1 MTEQEFLVLEPREQ
15 NALVAEKVME
25 LCVHKWGK
33 SEQRGSPV
41 YWVDT
46 CEKCGETCNTR
57 PYQQPPD
64 ERYGPLKYS
73 TSIAPAWQVVEKMH
87 DVELGHYEK
96 FDETL
101 KAYPL
106 PIHCLEADIAA
117 RVICIAALKAVG
129 VIE

>member
-1 MTEQEFLVLEPREQ
+1 MTEQEFLALEPREQ
-15 NALVAEKVME
+15 DAVVAEKVMG

-33 SEQRGSPV
+33 SEQRGPPV

-73 TSIAPAWQVVEKMH
+73 TKITPAWQVVEKMQ
-87 DVELGHYEK
+87 E
-96 FDETL
+96 DEETEAL
-101 KAYPL
+101 FFAVLQERQNPL
-106 PIHCLEADIAA
+106 RQPAQIAS
-117 RVICIAALKAVG
+117 RLITIAALKAKG
-129 VIE
+129 VIDG